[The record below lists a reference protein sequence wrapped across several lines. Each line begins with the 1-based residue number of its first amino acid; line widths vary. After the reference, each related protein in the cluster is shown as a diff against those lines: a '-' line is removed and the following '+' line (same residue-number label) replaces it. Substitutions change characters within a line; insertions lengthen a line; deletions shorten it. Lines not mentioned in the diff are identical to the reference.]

1 LARAHAAKLVFCIC
15 TAFALAQIPMSNTK
29 AQSDNTFEVMHL
41 LEEILDGFQDGCRR
55 PANQIALYE
64 KYLELRQSHNAKL
77 IRHLI
82 VIDGTRPSSLMR
94 SQDRAGQNLKAPV

>member
-1 LARAHAAKLVFCIC
+1 
-15 TAFALAQIPMSNTK
+15 MSNMK

-41 LEEILDGFQDGCRR
+41 LEEILDGFQDGYCR

-64 KYLELRQSHNAKL
+64 KYLELRQTYNAKL

-82 VIDGTRPSSLMR
+82 VIDGTRPSNVIR
-94 SQDRAGQNLKAPV
+94 SEDHSGQNSKTPL

>member
-1 LARAHAAKLVFCIC
+1 MNNI
-15 TAFALAQIPMSNTK
+15 N

-41 LEEILDGFQDGCRR
+41 LEEILDGFQDGNCR

-64 KYLELRQSHNAKL
+64 KYLELRQTHNAKL

-82 VIDGTRPSSLMR
+82 VIEGTGPSNLVR
-94 SQDRAGQNLKAPV
+94 SEYHSAKNPRNPLQDR

>member
-1 LARAHAAKLVFCIC
+1 
-15 TAFALAQIPMSNTK
+15 MSNMK

-41 LEEILDGFQDGCRR
+41 LEEILDGFQDGYCR

-64 KYLELRQSHNAKL
+64 KYLELRQTYNAKL

-82 VIDGTRPSSLMR
+82 VIDGTRPSNVIRLEDHS
-94 SQDRAGQNLKAPV
+94 GQNSKALL

>member
-1 LARAHAAKLVFCIC
+1 
-15 TAFALAQIPMSNTK
+15 MSNMK

-41 LEEILDGFQDGCRR
+41 LEEILDGFQDGYCR

-64 KYLELRQSHNAKL
+64 KYLELRQTYNAKL

-82 VIDGTRPSSLMR
+82 VIDGTRPSNVIRLADHS
-94 SQDRAGQNLKAPV
+94 GQNSKALL